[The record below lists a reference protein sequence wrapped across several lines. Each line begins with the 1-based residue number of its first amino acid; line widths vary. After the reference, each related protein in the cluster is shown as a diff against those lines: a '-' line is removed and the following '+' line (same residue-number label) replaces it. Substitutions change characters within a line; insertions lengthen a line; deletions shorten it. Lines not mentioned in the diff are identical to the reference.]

1 MQRSGTLSVA
11 CWWVQVYKT
20 LPHPRVRTCHVLPS
34 LELSLS
40 SFACC
45 CSVNRSTHKWAGGM
59 LSPSQCSPASTA
71 PCVRL
76 LLVGSTVQGGRRWCE
91 AALGVAGA
99 GSSQCP
105 GQAGLV
111 PGSSKSTRNERQSQ
125 TRFPKLLHTQQFPC
139 WVCTWISDSIS
150 QRYSPACNSCCSL
163 W

>member
-99 GSSQCP
+99 GSTQCP
-105 GQAGLV
+105 GHGKQDLCQGVQRAPEMKDSLKLDF
-111 PGSSKSTRNERQSQ
+111 PNCSTLSS
-125 TRFPKLLHTQQFPC
+125 
-139 WVCTWISDSIS
+139 
-150 QRYSPACNSCCSL
+150 SL
-163 W
+163 AESAPE